1 MHTDPGRDWEVL
13 GRCRVDSFGRGPP
26 KVCDGNILAADE
38 ADRNVTTDDI
48 SKPASQ
54 LLSLVYSPFRS
65 LSLLSVPSFAS
76 MAIRRRTVHALLF
89 ILGLFLLGTV
99 VVLSSVSYYLSI
111 PDIAY
116 ISEQELNPP
125 LDSPSHNSTRR
136 PERIPKI
143 IHQTWKSET
152 LPDRWQPVS
161 EGCRKLMPD

>member
-1 MHTDPGRDWEVL
+1 MRADPGRDREVL
-13 GRCRVDSFGRGPP
+13 GRCRVDGFGGGPP
-26 KVCDGNILAADE
+26 KVRGGDILAADE

-48 SKPASQ
+48 IKPPSQ
-54 LLSLVYSPFRS
+54 
-65 LSLLSVPSFAS
+65 LSLLYFLFPFLFSVSSFAS

-111 PDIAY
+111 PNLAY
-116 ISEQELNPP
+116 ISEEELNSP
-125 LDSPSHNSTRR
+125 LGSPSHNSTHR

-152 LPDRWQPVS
+152 LPDRWKPVS